1 MLIYLKIFKED
12 KMYRGAGGNNG
23 GEGSFFLG
31 LVMMIAGGYLFLR
44 SVHVD
49 HYLSM
54 GAGLFH
60 MGSFQITNGMVL
72 IPFMF
77 GVGMIFYN
85 SKNYLGWFLFGA
97 SIIALVFGIIASINF
112 SLQGMSAFDL
122 ITMIVLFV
130 GGLGLFLKGLK
141 SQEARF

>member
-1 MLIYLKIFKED
+1 
-12 KMYRGAGGNNG
+12 MYRGAGGNSG
-23 GEGSFFLG
+23 GEGNFFLG
-31 LVMMIAGGYLFLR
+31 LLMMIAGGYLFLR

-60 MGSFQITNGMVL
+60 VGNFQITNGMVL
-72 IPFMF
+72 VPFIF

-85 SKNYLGWFLFGA
+85 SKNIFGWILFYA
-97 SIIALVFGIIASINF
+97 SIIALVFGIITSISF

-122 ITMIVLFV
+122 ITVIVLFV
-130 GGLGLFLKGLK
+130 GGFGLFLRSLK
-141 SQEARF
+141 PRKRDF

>member
-1 MLIYLKIFKED
+1 
-12 KMYRGAGGNNG
+12 MYRGAGGSNG
-23 GEGSFFLG
+23 GEGSFLLG
-31 LVMMIAGGYLFLR
+31 LIMMIAGGYLFLR
-44 SVHVD
+44 SIHVD

-60 MGSFQITNGMVL
+60 IGNYQITNGMVL
-72 IPFMF
+72 IPFIF

-122 ITMIVLFV
+122 LTIIVLFT
-130 GGLGLFLKGLK
+130 GGLGLFLRSLKGQN
-141 SQEARF
+141 SRF

>member
-1 MLIYLKIFKED
+1 
-12 KMYRGAGGNNG
+12 MYRGAGGNNG

-60 MGSFQITNGMVL
+60 LGSFQITNGMVL

-130 GGLGLFLKGLK
+130 GGLGLLLK
-141 SQEARF
+141 SLKPRDSLL

>member
-1 MLIYLKIFKED
+1 
-12 KMYRGAGGNNG
+12 MYRGAGGSNG
-23 GEGSFFLG
+23 GEGSFLIG
-31 LVMMIAGGYLFLR
+31 LIMMIAGGYLFLR
-44 SVHVD
+44 SIHVD

-54 GAGLFH
+54 GAGLFNI
-60 MGSFQITNGMVL
+60 GNYQITNGMVL

-122 ITMIVLFV
+122 LTMIILFV
-130 GGLGLFLKGLK
+130 GGLGLFLRSLKGRD
-141 SQEARF
+141 SRF

>member
-1 MLIYLKIFKED
+1 
-12 KMYRGAGGNNG
+12 MYRGAGGNSG
-23 GEGSFFLG
+23 GEGSFLLG
-31 LVMMIAGGYLFLR
+31 LIMMIAGGYLFLR

-60 MGSFQITNGMVL
+60 IGNFQVTNGMVL
-72 IPFMF
+72 IPFIF

-85 SKNYLGWFLFGA
+85 SKNIIGWFLFWA

-122 ITMIVLFV
+122 ITMIILFV
-130 GGLGLFLKGLK
+130 GGLGLFLRSLRR
-141 SQEARF
+141 QESHF